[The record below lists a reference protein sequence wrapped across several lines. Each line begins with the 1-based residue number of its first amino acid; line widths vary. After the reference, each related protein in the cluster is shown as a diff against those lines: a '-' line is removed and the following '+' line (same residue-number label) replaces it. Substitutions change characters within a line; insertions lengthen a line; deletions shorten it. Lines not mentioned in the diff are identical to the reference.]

1 MLNLAIE
8 LLPEFFL
15 FLGVD
20 LFVALALITCVM
32 EHFNRLISY
41 LYEAAAVFGY
51 ANMFMSREFMASF
64 GEYMRFSYSF
74 LYLALALANVI
85 GINVYLLVWKKS
97 WGTAKVFAS
106 CVTFPTVLI
115 STFFFSLY
123 CKDTSYILTAALMS
137 SAMILGIGIAFLV
150 VPEKLKEKFGEEVI
164 D

>member
-1 MLNLAIE
+1 MALE

-15 FLGVD
+15 FLGID
-20 LFVALALITCVM
+20 LFVALALLTCVM

-51 ANMFMSREFMASF
+51 VNMFMSREFIASF

-74 LYLALALANVI
+74 LYLALALANI
-85 GINVYLLVWKKS
+85 LGINIYLLASKKS
-97 WGTAKVFAS
+97 WGMAKVFAS

-123 CKDTSYILTAALMS
+123 CKDTTYVLTAALMS
-137 SAMILGIGIAFLV
+137 SAMVLGVGIAFLV
-150 VPEKLKEKFGEEVI
+150 IPEKIKEKLERR
-164 D
+164 

>member
-1 MLNLAIE
+1 LALE

-20 LFVALALITCVM
+20 LFVALALLTCVM

-51 ANMFMSREFMASF
+51 VNMFMSKEFIGTF

-74 LYLALALANVI
+74 LFLALALANIV
-85 GINVYLLVWKKS
+85 GINIYLLVSKKS
-97 WGTAKVFAS
+97 WGFAKAFAGS
-106 CVTFPTVLI
+106 VTFPAVLI
-115 STFFFSLY
+115 STFFLSLY
-123 CKDTSYILTAALMS
+123 CKDMSYVLTAALMS
-137 SAMILGIGIAFLV
+137 GAMVLGIGIAFLAI
-150 VPEKLKEKFGEEVI
+150 PGKIKEKFEEVK

>member
-1 MLNLAIE
+1 MRANLATE

-20 LFVALALITCVM
+20 LFVALALLTCVM
-32 EHFNRLISY
+32 DYFSRIVSY

-51 ANMFMSREFMASF
+51 VNMFMSREFIASF

-74 LYLALALANVI
+74 LYLGMALANIV
-85 GINVYLLVWKKS
+85 GINVYLLVSKKA

-106 CVTFPTVLI
+106 CVTFPSVLI

-150 VPEKLKEKFGEEVI
+150 VPEKLKEKLERR
-164 D
+164 

>member
-1 MLNLAIE
+1 MAIE
-8 LLPEFFL
+8 ILPEFFL

-20 LFVALALITCVM
+20 LFVALALLTCVM
-32 EHFNRLISY
+32 EHFSRLVSY

-51 ANMFMSREFMASF
+51 VNMFMSREFMATF

-74 LYLALALANVI
+74 LYLALGLANVV
-85 GINVYLLVWKKS
+85 GINVYLIVSKKA

-115 STFFFSLY
+115 SAFFFSLY
-123 CKDTSYILTAALMS
+123 CTDTSYILTAALMS

-150 VPEKLKEKFGEEVI
+150 VPEKIRERLERR
-164 D
+164 